1 MNQKYYELLKQGLEL
16 SPAQK
21 AEKEAFLAE
30 FTKMTGMPLEEID
43 NQTEE
48 LFELIFT
55 SLINQVH
62 DTDKGMISIGY
73 KTLSLPIELEPFSHI
88 RKHVELSKQI
98 KERIYFP
105 KITYFNYYLVTSR
118 LTEHKISFGNFK
130 NAHFKTTE
138 KYMTLITDRKSLNK
152 LIKQYEQEQG
162 INPKIL
168 KKQK

>member
-1 MNQKYYELLKQGLEL
+1 MNQKYYELLKQRLDL

-21 AEKEAFLAE
+21 AEKEAYLAE
-30 FTKMTGMPLEEID
+30 FTKMTGMSLEEID

-88 RKHVELSKQI
+88 RKHVDLSKQV
-98 KERIYFP
+98 KERVYFP
-105 KITYFNYYLVTSR
+105 KITYFNYDLLASR
-118 LTEHKISFGNFK
+118 LSEYNIKFGHFHN
-130 NAHFKTTE
+130 NHFKTTE
-138 KYMTLITDRKSLNK
+138 QYMTLLTDRKSLTK
-152 LIKQYEQEQG
+152 LINQYEYEQG
-162 INPKIL
+162 ITPKVL